1 MFSGLLA
8 FCLVCSHTLLGNFQT
23 LHLSPARHPGWGVGW
38 GGRST
43 LPGSDGCKVEEAGA
57 RRTQEPHTLSQS
69 PLPAPC
75 IWSWAV
81 SALFAASKWPSG
93 GGGLSCMTPWPQS
106 LQTTNG
112 EPLDKAFSLSVL
124 SSPPPIMREIS
135 LLALSGH
142 CEECFYMEST
152 WSQHGPY

>member
-81 SALFAASKWPSG
+81 SALFAASKWLSG
-93 GGGLSCMTPWPQS
+93 GGGLSGAQLHDTLASVTADHQRRALGQGVLPLCAFIPSSYNEGNKFTGFVGS
-106 LQTTNG
+106 L
-112 EPLDKAFSLSVL
+112 
-124 SSPPPIMREIS
+124 
-135 LLALSGH
+135 
-142 CEECFYMEST
+142 
-152 WSQHGPY
+152 